1 MKITDK
7 PETKATN
14 VLRISFAKITPARFG
29 GWLISV
35 FPMLA
40 LMAPAQAQQFMGDN
54 QWTAPHGVSTQ
65 AVTVGEEYSQY
76 IFVLAFKE
84 DWEINAQ
91 FTHYYDDPRDSTESH
106 TSSSFYVKHRI
117 SENDAGTTGYSVF
130 IGTGLNPD
138 YLDQGE
144 VTQAFESYFSTLTAT
159 YGWNNDRVLL
169 DVIPGFTVNL
179 DQGDMDETAWGFTYA
194 SRLAIYDVIPQSAIV
209 TEVFG
214 TTGEA
219 YAPPSY
225 RAGVRWEGKK
235 WIVAGTYSDAFDGSV
250 GAGFE
255 IGIIYFT
262 DPRFCFGGCK
272 R

>member
-1 MKITDK
+1 MKIKQK
-7 PETKATN
+7 PETRATN
-14 VLRISFAKITPARFG
+14 VLKISFPNITPARLG
-29 GWLISV
+29 RWLISV

-65 AVTVGEEYSQY
+65 VITVGEEYSQY
-76 IFVLAFKE
+76 YFVLAAME
-84 DWEINAQ
+84 GLELNAQ
-91 FTHYYDDPRDSTESH
+91 FIHYYDDPRDSTESH
-106 TSSSFYVKHRI
+106 TSSLFYAKYRI
-117 SENDAGTTGYSVF
+117 SENDAKTTGYSVF

-138 YLDQGE
+138 YLDQGV
-144 VTQAFESYFSTLTAT
+144 VTQAFDSYFSTLTAT

-169 DVIPGFTVNL
+169 DLMPGFTANL
-179 DQGDMDETAWGFTYA
+179 DQGDTGETAWGFTYGA
-194 SRLAIYDVIPQSAIV
+194 RLAIYDVIPQSAIV

-219 YAPPSY
+219 YAAPSY

-235 WIVAGTYSDAFDGSV
+235 WIWAGTYSDAFDGSG

-255 IGIIYFT
+255 IGFIYFT

>member
-14 VLRISFAKITPARFG
+14 VFKISFAKITPSRFG
-29 GWLISV
+29 GWLIRV
-35 FPMLA
+35 FPILA

-65 AVTVGEEYSQY
+65 AASVGEEFSQY
-76 IFVLAFKE
+76 YFVLAFIE
-84 DWEINAQ
+84 DWEFNAQ
-91 FTHYYDDPRDSTESH
+91 ITHYYDDPRDSTESH
-106 TSSSFYVKHRI
+106 TSANLFFKHRI
-117 SENDAGTTGYSVF
+117 SESDAGTTGYSVMF
-130 IGTGLNPD
+130 GTGLSPD

-144 VTQAFESYFSTLTAT
+144 VTNAFNSDWAAMTGT

-179 DQGDMDETAWGFTYA
+179 DQGDTDETAWGFTYA

-209 TEVFG
+209 SEVFG
-214 TTGEA
+214 TAGEA

-235 WIVAGTYSDAFDGSV
+235 WVVAGTYSDAFDGSG

-262 DPRFCFGGCK
+262 DARFCFGGCK

>member
-1 MKITDK
+1 MLKN
-7 PETKATN
+7 AF
-14 VLRISFAKITPARFG
+14 SKITPARFG

-35 FPMLA
+35 FPLLA
-40 LMAPAQAQQFMGDN
+40 LVAPAQAQQFMGDN

-65 AVTVGEEYSQY
+65 AVTVGEEFSQY
-76 IFVLAFKE
+76 IAVLAIKE

-91 FTHYYDDPRDSTESH
+91 FVHYYDDPRDSTESH
-106 TSSSFYVKHRI
+106 TSASFYVKHRI
-117 SENDAGTTGYSVF
+117 SESDAGTTGYSVF
-130 IGTGLNPD
+130 IGTGQNPD
-138 YLDQGE
+138 YLDQGV
-144 VTQAFESYFSTLTAT
+144 VTQAFDSYFSTLTAT

-169 DVIPGFTVNL
+169 DVIPGVTVNL
-179 DQGDMDETAWGFTYA
+179 DQGDTDETAWGFTYA

-235 WIVAGTYSDAFDGSV
+235 WIVAGTYSDAFDGSG

-255 IGIIYFT
+255 IGFIYFT
-262 DPRFCFGGCK
+262 DPRFCWGGCE

>member
-1 MKITDK
+1 
-7 PETKATN
+7 
-14 VLRISFAKITPARFG
+14 VLEIFFAKITPARFG

-35 FPMLA
+35 FAMLA

-65 AVTVGEEYSQY
+65 AVTVGEEFSQY
-76 IFVLAFKE
+76 IAVLAFKE
-84 DWEINAQ
+84 DWEMNAQ
-91 FTHYYDDPRDSTESH
+91 FIHYPDDPRDSTESH
-106 TSSSFYVKHRI
+106 TSTMLYVKHRI

-130 IGTGLNPD
+130 LGTGINPD
-138 YLDQGE
+138 YLDHGV
-144 VTQAFESYFSTLTAT
+144 VTQAFDSYFSTLTAT

-169 DVIPGFTVNL
+169 DVIPGVTANL
-179 DQGDMDETAWGFTYA
+179 DQGDADETAWGFTNA
-194 SRLAIYDVIPQSAIV
+194 SRLAIYDVIPESAIV

-235 WIVAGTYSDAFDGSV
+235 WIVAGTYSDAFDGSG

-255 IGIIYFT
+255 IGVIYFT
-262 DPRFCFGGCK
+262 EPRFCFGGCK

>member
-7 PETKATN
+7 PKTKATN
-14 VLRISFAKITPARFG
+14 VLKISFAKITPARFG

-35 FPMLA
+35 FSMLA
-40 LMAPAQAQQFMGDN
+40 LVAPAQAQQFMGDN

-76 IFVLAFKE
+76 IFVLAALE
-84 DWEINAQ
+84 GLELNAQ
-91 FTHYYDDPRDSTESH
+91 FTHYYDDPRDLTESH
-106 TSSSFYVKHRI
+106 TAASFYAKYRI
-117 SENDAGTTGYSVF
+117 SENDAGTTGYAVF
-130 IGTGLNPD
+130 FGTGVNPD
-138 YLDQGE
+138 YLDQGV
-144 VTQAFESYFSTLTAT
+144 VTQAFDSYFSQLVAT

-169 DVIPGFTVNL
+169 DVIPGVTVNL
-179 DQGDMDETAWGFTYA
+179 DQGDTDETAWGFTYA

-209 TEVFG
+209 AEVFG

-235 WIVAGTYSDAFDGSV
+235 WVVAATYSDAFNGSG

-255 IGIIYFT
+255 IGVIYFSE
-262 DPRFCFGGCK
+262 PRFCFGGCK

>member
-14 VLRISFAKITPARFG
+14 VLKNSFEKITPSRFG
-29 GWLISV
+29 GWLIGA
-35 FPMLA
+35 FLMLA
-40 LMAPAQAQQFMGDN
+40 LMAPAQAQQFAGDN

-65 AVTVGEEYSQY
+65 VLTVGEEFSQY
-76 IFVLAFKE
+76 YFVLAAIE
-84 DWEINAQ
+84 NLELNAQ
-91 FTHYYDDPRDSTESH
+91 FIHYYDDPRDRTESH
-106 TSSSFYVKHRI
+106 TSSLFYAKYRF
-117 SENDAGTTGYSVF
+117 SENDAGTAGYSVF
-130 IGTGLNPD
+130 IGTGQNPD
-138 YLDQGE
+138 YLDQGV
-144 VTQAFESYFSTLTAT
+144 VTQAFDSYFSTLTAT
-159 YGWNNDRVLL
+159 YAWNNDRFRL
-169 DVIPGFTVNL
+169 DVMPGFTANL
-179 DQGDMDETAWGFTYA
+179 DQGDTGETAWGFTYG

-209 TEVFG
+209 AEVFG

-235 WIVAGTYSDAFDGSV
+235 WVVAGTYSDAFDGSG

-262 DPRFCFGGCK
+262 EPRFCFGGCK